1 MAEKVDAGKS
11 RRLRFA
17 LFTTNAPAGYPGSR
31 WNQPLARSHDYRSLN
46 SWIELARQLE
56 AAKFDA
62 LFWADHTGVYD
73 TYQGSRDAT
82 VRESVQFP
90 INDPSM
96 LVPALAAATEN
107 LGFAFSAN
115 VIQEHPF
122 NFARRVATLDHLS
135 GGRVAWNIVTS
146 FQRTAWRNMGFDDV
160 ADHGERYARAE
171 EYVQVIYKLLM
182 GSWDDEAVV
191 RDVES
196 GVYAD
201 PAHVHSINHVGRFYR
216 CAGPSCTEPSPQRI
230 PVLFQAGTS
239 QDGRGFAARNAEAL
253 FIAAKNPQGAAKVVT
268 DMRSLAAENGRLPED
283 LLVFQSL
290 NCIVGAT
297 EEEAK
302 RKAAEATE
310 YLSDDTNLAYTSA
323 TMGLD
328 LSTVDLN
335 TPIGRLD
342 TNAMQGKVRALA
354 EAAPNKEWTFRE
366 VVSGLTVNHVVGTGE
381 QVADHIEQWAAAGVD
396 GINLSFLNGLGE
408 FTDFATYAV
417 PVLQERGILQTEY
430 APGTLRNKLF
440 GDSAI
445 NSRHPADALRHA
457 FAERSVSGV
466 PG

>member
-46 SWIELARQLE
+46 SWIELARQLQ

-201 PAHVHSINHVGRFYR
+201 PAHVHAINHVGRFYR

-230 PVLFQAGTS
+230 PVSSKRAPLRMAVDLRREMRRPSSSRPRIHKEPPKSSRICGTS
-239 QDGRGFAARNAEAL
+239 PLRMAD
-253 FIAAKNPQGAAKVVT
+253 
-268 DMRSLAAENGRLPED
+268 S
-283 LLVFQSL
+283 
-290 NCIVGAT
+290 
-297 EEEAK
+297 
-302 RKAAEATE
+302 RKTCW
-310 YLSDDTNLAYTSA
+310 SS
-323 TMGLD
+323 
-328 LSTVDLN
+328 
-335 TPIGRLD
+335 
-342 TNAMQGKVRALA
+342 RA
-354 EAAPNKEWTFRE
+354 
-366 VVSGLTVNHVVGTGE
+366 
-381 QVADHIEQWAAAGVD
+381 
-396 GINLSFLNGLGE
+396 
-408 FTDFATYAV
+408 
-417 PVLQERGILQTEY
+417 
-430 APGTLRNKLF
+430 
-440 GDSAI
+440 
-445 NSRHPADALRHA
+445 
-457 FAERSVSGV
+457 
-466 PG
+466 